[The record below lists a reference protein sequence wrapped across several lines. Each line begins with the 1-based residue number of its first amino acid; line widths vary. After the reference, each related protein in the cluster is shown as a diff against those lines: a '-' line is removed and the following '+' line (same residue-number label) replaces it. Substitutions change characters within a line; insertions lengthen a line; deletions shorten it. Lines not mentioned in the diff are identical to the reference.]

1 MSMNLKLTHDYIER
15 LSNLLRNEFRR
26 EGGAFG
32 LQPIQLEALHY
43 LSMCNRYSDTPMA
56 VTEYLGQTKG
66 TISQSLKI
74 LENKGFITKHADAND
89 RRMTHLQVTPSGENL
104 VSMAIPVPLFT
115 NAEQYLDEKS
125 QDRIVVALKQLLHA
139 VQRSN
144 GMKSFGVCSSCRYN
158 QKNSEEEYFCG
169 LTKETLTTQ
178 DIQLICREHEAAA

>member
-1 MSMNLKLTHDYIER
+1 MGMNLKLTHDYIER

-158 QKNSEEEYFCG
+158 QNSGEEEYFCG